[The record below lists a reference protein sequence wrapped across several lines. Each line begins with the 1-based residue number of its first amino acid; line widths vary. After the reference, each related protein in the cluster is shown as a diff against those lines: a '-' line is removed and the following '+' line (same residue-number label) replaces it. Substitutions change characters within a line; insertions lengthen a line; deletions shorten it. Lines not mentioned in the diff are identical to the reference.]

1 MDFAENKTRE
11 IMGKAIIRYAKNWK
25 CADSSVQILIKPSGD
40 EGLTF
45 AICQNYQPK
54 EPATFKQILDVKID
68 LLGYEM
74 IATPFIVK
82 ALKKMCEERGLPD
95 GSVSAM
101 IAKKGDAMK
110 IIAYS
115 SGIALGVHELSYI
128 FN

>member
-40 EGLTF
+40 EGLSF
-45 AICQNYQPK
+45 AICQDYQPK

-82 ALKKMCEERGLPD
+82 ALKKMCEEKGLPD

-115 SGIALGVHELSYI
+115 SGQAVGVHELSYI